1 MERKIYCFWTGSN
14 SMSDCRKNSL
24 DSMEAITGC
33 KVLCIYKDD
42 VKKYILPEHPLHEA
56 YEYLSETHKADYL
69 RTYFMHFY
77 GGGYSDIK
85 RSSGSWL
92 KAFDDLENSDKWI
105 NGYSEITPL
114 HIAGPPEAQ
123 ERFRE
128 FIGNGAYICK
138 PGTPFTHEWYS
149 EMLKTLDRKLE
160 MLKKYPSTFPQDRA
174 EVSGGKYPLGW
185 VELLGFIFHR
195 TSYRNLNKLMN
206 TLPSFLSEDYR

>member
-14 SMSDCRKNSL
+14 EMSENRRRSL
-24 DSMEAITGC
+24 DSMEEITGC

-42 VKKYILPEHPLHEA
+42 IKKYIIPEHPLHEA

-123 ERFRE
+123 KRFRE
-128 FIGNGAYICK
+128 FI
-138 PGTPFTHEWYS
+138 
-149 EMLKTLDRKLE
+149 
-160 MLKKYPSTFPQDRA
+160 
-174 EVSGGKYPLGW
+174 
-185 VELLGFIFHR
+185 
-195 TSYRNLNKLMN
+195 
-206 TLPSFLSEDYR
+206 